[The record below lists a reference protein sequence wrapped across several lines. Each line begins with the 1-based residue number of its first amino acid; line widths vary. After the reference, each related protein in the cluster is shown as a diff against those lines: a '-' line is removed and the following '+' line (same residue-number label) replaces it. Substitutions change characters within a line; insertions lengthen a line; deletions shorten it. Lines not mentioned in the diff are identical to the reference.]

1 MNNFLKGKKEI
12 AVITDEERIVSYDD
26 LDMMCNAFLE
36 HISFRSLIIIL
47 CSNTLGSLSGY
58 LGCMKGGHV
67 PLLLNENI
75 ELVIL
80 EKYIKKYKPAYIWL
94 KKTFQCARLKEMGD
108 FYAAFEMEEF
118 VLLRTMYPRQEIND
132 GLALLLTTSGTTGNM
147 KTVRISGEN
156 LKANTESICEYMQIR
171 QTDRAITTLPMNYT
185 FGLSV
190 IHTHLYM
197 GATVLLTERT
207 IMDRRF
213 WQFFKKYSA
222 TFLAGVPYTYELIR
236 KIDPYKLKLGS
247 LRIMAQA
254 GGGLRE
260 PEWSYFSTYARRNK
274 CKFFTMYGQ
283 TEATARISYLPPDK
297 LDEKPGSIGMA
308 VPGGKLYLVNER
320 GEQIKETDTEGQ
332 IVYQGANVMMGYA
345 ENSQDLSL
353 GDTQGKELLT
363 GDIGYFDADGY
374 YYITGRLSRFAK
386 ICGKRIHLDDVEK
399 YILEESGRSMLC
411 VDIEGRIYV
420 FYRENNTDEEALK
433 EMLCQVYG
441 IGKRNV
447 KVVQIPEFPYRS
459 SGKIDYQ
466 SLVGGYT

>member
-1 MNNFLKGKKEI
+1 
-12 AVITDEERIVSYDD
+12 
-26 LDMMCNAFLE
+26 
-36 HISFRSLIIIL
+36 
-47 CSNTLGSLSGY
+47 
-58 LGCMKGGHV
+58 
-67 PLLLNENI
+67 
-75 ELVIL
+75 
-80 EKYIKKYKPAYIWL
+80 
-94 KKTFQCARLKEMGD
+94 
-108 FYAAFEMEEF
+108 
-118 VLLRTMYPRQEIND
+118 
-132 GLALLLTTSGTTGNM
+132 
-147 KTVRISGEN
+147 
-156 LKANTESICEYMQIR
+156 
-171 QTDRAITTLPMNYT
+171 
-185 FGLSV
+185 
-190 IHTHLYM
+190 
-197 GATVLLTERT
+197 
-207 IMDRRF
+207 
-213 WQFFKKYSA
+213 
-222 TFLAGVPYTYELIR
+222 
-236 KIDPYKLKLGS
+236 
-247 LRIMAQA
+247 
-254 GGGLRE
+254 
-260 PEWSYFSTYARRNK
+260 
-274 CKFFTMYGQ
+274 MYGQ

-297 LDEKPGSIGMA
+297 LDDKPGSIGMA

-363 GDIGYFDADGY
+363 GDIGYFDEDGY

-466 SLVGGYT
+466 SLVGGYA